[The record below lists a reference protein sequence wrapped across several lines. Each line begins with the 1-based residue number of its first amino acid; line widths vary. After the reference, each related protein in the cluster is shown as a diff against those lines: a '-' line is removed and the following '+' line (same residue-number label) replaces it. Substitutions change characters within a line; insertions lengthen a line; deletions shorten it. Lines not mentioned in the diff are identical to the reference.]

1 MRRNHT
7 HSKSIFAA
15 ASAVVLGLAT
25 LTGCSQPGP
34 DIAII
39 DPWVRAS
46 EYSATAGGMT
56 GMFLEIENNSGET
69 ITLVGATTDAAAIV
83 EIHEMA
89 MVDSEMVMQKLEGGL
104 EIPAGQTAVLEMGG
118 NHIMLMGLNASIE
131 AGDKISITLDFEG
144 TDDVILTDV
153 VAKPADGGDEPYHSE
168 SEMDH

>member
-1 MRRNHT
+1 
-7 HSKSIFAA
+7 
-15 ASAVVLGLAT
+15 
-25 LTGCSQPGP
+25 
-34 DIAII
+34 
-39 DPWVRAS
+39 
-46 EYSATAGGMT
+46 MT

-118 NHIMLMGLNASIE
+118 NHIMLMGLNAPIE